1 MADAIELL
9 KAHAYGNDF
18 LAMWRPAPQ
27 RGTRQPFDPRP

>member
-18 LAMWRPAPQ
+18 LAMRRPAPSA
-27 RGTRQPFDPRP
+27 RGAAAL